1 MELIPKAKLSGKGRP
16 IRELF
21 PINLYK
27 TRKARMLYIALL
39 HYPVY
44 DKDGKIVTTTIAN
57 MDIHDIARC
66 ARTYDVKSFYI
77 VNPISAQRGLAK
89 DIISHWR
96 DGYGANFNPSRKE
109 AFKLVRL
116 KENIEEVLMEIEGKT
131 GSVPKTIVTGAN
143 LKDGLLSFTDLKKL
157 LKNEE
162 LPYLLIFGTG
172 SGIAKELVKKADYRL
187 EPIIGAKKYNHLA
200 VRSAAAIILDRIMGN

>member
-1 MELIPKAKLSGKGRP
+1 MILKAVCGNKTNFKV
-16 IRELF
+16 
-21 PINLYK
+21 YK
-27 TRKARMLYIALL
+27 TRKALMLYIALL

-44 DKDGKIVTTTIAN
+44 NKDGKVVTTAIAN

-66 ARTYDVKSFYI
+66 ASTYDVRGFYI
-77 VNPISAQRGLAK
+77 VNPISFQRNLAK

-116 KENIEEVLMEIEGKT
+116 KQNLEQVLTEIEGQT

-143 LKDGLLSFTDLKKL
+143 LKDGLLSFTELKKIL
-157 LKNEE
+157 RNDD

-172 SGIAKELVKKADYRL
+172 SGIAKELVNKADFRL
-187 EPIIGAKKYNHLA
+187 ELITGVKKYNHLA